1 MIRLFILFFIFFQLF
16 SCQNKSVEETESPD
30 TKDSTAFSKKFD
42 MYELSEMSLLME
54 QMYVENQRLRDRII
68 NGDSLG
74 KFPVYFEKIHFATM
88 TDDDDSDAFFKMHA
102 EEFIQLQKVVHED
115 PDRAK
120 INFNKAIQACI
131 TCHEVKCG
139 GPIPKIKKLLI
150 P

>member
-1 MIRLFILFFIFFQLF
+1 MSRLFILFFIFFHFF
-16 SCQNKSVEETESPD
+16 SCQHKSDVASESLD
-30 TKDSTAFSKKFD
+30 TKDSTAVSKKFD

-74 KFPVYFEKIHFATM
+74 EFPVYFEKIHFATM
-88 TDDDDSDAFFKMHA
+88 TDDDDSDAFFRVHA
-102 EEFIQLQKVVHED
+102 DEFIQLQKEVHEN
-115 PDRAK
+115 PDSAK
-120 INFNKAIQACI
+120 TNFNKAIQACI